1 MTCSGTPSKVVLAP
15 VRPDTGADKLSL
27 CLTTDSTLK
36 IRVVVGKLMTNSHLV
51 DLLPGGRAVLKGCVL
66 SLKCLRNARLVLR
79 RCFGPVDGG
88 GYVDR
93 LAVDSVQVADRSNW
107 VLPALQLW
115 TLLVLW
121 VVAVAVV

>member
-1 MTCSGTPSKVVLAP
+1 
-15 VRPDTGADKLSL
+15 
-27 CLTTDSTLK
+27 
-36 IRVVVGKLMTNSHLV
+36 MTNSHLV

-66 SLKCLRNARLVLR
+66 SLKRLRNSCLVLCR
-79 RCFGPVDGG
+79 RFGPVDGG